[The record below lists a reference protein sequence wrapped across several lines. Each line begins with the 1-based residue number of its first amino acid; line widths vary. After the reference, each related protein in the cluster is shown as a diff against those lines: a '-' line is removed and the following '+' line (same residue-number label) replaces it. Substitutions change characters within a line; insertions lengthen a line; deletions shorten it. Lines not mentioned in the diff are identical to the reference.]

1 MSATAKLSSKLPG
14 DEEINGLDALVPD
27 LLASPT
33 DIICVIGW
41 VKVVKITQDVETG
54 DEIPTL
60 QLARVEPIATVRA
73 IPAQIV
79 KLAAE
84 LYKLD
89 VLAPSIQTMKN
100 NYTRFLILQRED
112 MAAPVGN
119 ANKASV
125 NFITD
130 HSKGSLAR
138 VLGKIAEGGINL
150 SKLQSFPIPGSDF
163 QYSFHADMEFDSLL
177 QFEQVI
183 EKLKK
188 ATEEIKIYGVYKN
201 GKLSDKSKG

>member
-60 QLARVEPIATVRA
+60 QLARVEPIGTVRA
-73 IPAQIV
+73 IPAQVV

-84 LYKLD
+84 LYEKRTGRSPLPID
-89 VLAPSIQTMKN
+89 QVLPTDEIVHTSGGPS
-100 NYTRFLILQRED
+100 LIDED
-112 MAAPVGN
+112 
-119 ANKASV
+119 
-125 NFITD
+125 
-130 HSKGSLAR
+130 
-138 VLGKIAEGGINL
+138 
-150 SKLQSFPIPGSDF
+150 
-163 QYSFHADMEFDSLL
+163 
-177 QFEQVI
+177 
-183 EKLKK
+183 
-188 ATEEIKIYGVYKN
+188 
-201 GKLSDKSKG
+201 